1 MSNITLPAL
10 SADTR
15 KIMSEDAAN
24 ARAED
29 RIGLALQPYWDAIV
43 ANNPDGK
50 RSVIVKAVLVDAGL
64 WKDTPQKD
72 ENGKRTPFGNVVQRF
87 GARYDAAVKRAKGE
101 DRKPVDWARLIR
113 QAVEN
118 GHNKGNMSADEIMA
132 NVESAL
138 ATLAGDVEDDATLAA
153 VA

>member
-1 MSNITLPAL
+1 MSTINLPVL
-10 SADTR
+10 SDDTR
-15 KIMSEDAAN
+15 KTMADDAAN

-43 ANNPDGK
+43 KSNPDVK

-64 WKDTPQKD
+64 WRDTPQRD
-72 ENGKRTPFGNVVQRF
+72 SEGKRTPFGNVVMRF

-101 DRKPVDWARLIR
+101 DKRPVDWARLIR

-118 GHNKGNMSADEIMA
+118 GHNKGNMSADDIMST
-132 NVESAL
+132 VEAAL
-138 ATLAGDVEDDATLAA
+138 ATLAGDVEDDATLTA